1 MVNYLTDRG
10 VKIPEQISIAS
21 FDDNFYARIV
31 RPRLT
36 TMHQSAARKSEEA
49 VEQLISMIQGKK
61 LKEREIYLP
70 VQMIVRESTAKYS
83 EKQLKL

>member
-1 MVNYLTDRG
+1 
-10 VKIPEQISIAS
+10 
-21 FDDNFYARIV
+21 
-31 RPRLT
+31 
-36 TMHQSAARKSEEA
+36 
-49 VEQLISMIQGKK
+49 MIQGKK